1 MMNLSWLDLA
11 IIFVYMAGTLA
22 LGFWLAKR
30 ASSSVKAYF
39 LASND
44 LPWYALGLS
53 NASGMFDISGTMF
66 TVSILFL
73 YGIKSAWIPWLWPV
87 WNQVF
92 MMVFLAAW
100 MRRSNVLTGAEWI
113 TFRFGDKRGGRLAH
127 FIVVVFAVITVIAF
141 MAYFV
146 EGIGKF
152 ATTFLHWNL
161 AVPSIGLS
169 NENAYAL
176 LIIGITTIYSVK
188 GGFYSVVGTEVMQFI
203 IMTISCLVVGIIAM
217 WLVTPEMITNNVP
230 KGWTDFWFGWN
241 LGVDWSEKLPSAN
254 AQIAK
259 DGYNAFGLLMVLMVF
274 KGVWASLAG
283 PVPSYDMQ
291 RVLSART
298 PSEASKMFGLTPVVL
313 TLPRYF
319 MVAGFGALAIAFFL
333 PDLRAMGD
341 KVDFEQV
348 LPLAINHYIPIGWKG
363 LLLAGLLAAFMSTYS
378 AFLNAGPAYIVNDLY
393 KKYIKPD
400 GTEKE
405 YMRLSYWASFSVVA
419 LGIAFGLA
427 GGSLKSMTEWIVGS
441 LYGGYTAANVLKW
454 IWWRFNGTGYFSG
467 MLAGLLGVVIVPKV
481 LTLFGLGSLSSME
494 QFPFLLGFALL
505 GSIVGCFITP
515 PEDEETLK
523 NFYKKTRP
531 WGFWKPIQAKVIAE
545 DATFQP
551 NQDFGRDMVNVVVGI
566 AWQMCLVLLPMYL
579 VFKMP
584 MQLGITVAILAVTT
598 WILKINWWDKLED

>member
-1 MMNLSWLDLA
+1 MMTLSWLDLA
-11 IIFVYMAGTLA
+11 IIFVYMAATLV

-30 ASSSVKAYF
+30 ATTSVKAYF

-66 TVSILFL
+66 TVAILFL

-87 WNQVF
+87 WNQII
-92 MMVFLAAW
+92 MMIFLATW
-100 MRRSNVLTGAEWI
+100 MRRSNVVTGAEWI
-113 TFRFGDKRGGRLAH
+113 TFRFGDGRNGRLAH
-127 FIVVVFAVITVIAF
+127 LIVVIFAILTVIAF

-152 ATTFLHWNL
+152 ATTFLHWDL
-161 AVPSIGLS
+161 SVPAIGLS

-188 GGFYSVVGTEVMQFI
+188 GGFYSVVGTEVMQFV

-217 WLVTPEMITNNVP
+217 WLVPSGVIQANTPQ
-230 KGWTDFWFGWN
+230 GWTDFWFGWN
-241 LGVDWSEKLPSAN
+241 LGVDWSNILPAAN
-254 AQIAK
+254 AQIEK
-259 DGYNAFGLLMVLMVF
+259 DGYNAFGLLMVLMIF

-298 PSEASKMFGLTPVVL
+298 PSEAAKMFGLTPVVL

-319 MVAGFGALAIAFFL
+319 MIAGFGALTIAFFI
-333 PDLRAMGD
+333 PDLKAMGD

-348 LPLAINHYIPIGWKG
+348 LPFAINNYIPIGWKG

-419 LGIAFGLA
+419 VGIAFGLS
-427 GGSLKSMTEWIVGS
+427 GGSLKTMTEWIVAS

-454 IWWRFNGTGYFSG
+454 IWWRFNGMGYFFG
-467 MLAGLLGVVIVPKV
+467 MLAGLLGVVVVPF
-481 LTLFGLGSLSSME
+481 LLNLAGLGHLSSME
-494 QFPFLLGFALL
+494 QFPFLLAFSLL
-505 GSIVGCFITP
+505 GSLLGCYLAP
-515 PEDEETLK
+515 PDDEEVLK
-523 NFYKKTRP
+523 NFYRKTRP
-531 WGFWKPIQAKVIAE
+531 WGFWKPIQEKVMAE
-545 DATFQP
+545 DANFKP
-551 NQDFGRDMVNVVVGI
+551 NTDFGRDVFNVVVGI
-566 AWQMCLVLLPMYL
+566 AWQMCLVVLPFYL
-579 VFKMP
+579 VFKMWTE
-584 MQLGITVAILAVTT
+584 LGITAVVLTLTT
-598 WILKINWWDKLED
+598 WVLKRNWWDKLED